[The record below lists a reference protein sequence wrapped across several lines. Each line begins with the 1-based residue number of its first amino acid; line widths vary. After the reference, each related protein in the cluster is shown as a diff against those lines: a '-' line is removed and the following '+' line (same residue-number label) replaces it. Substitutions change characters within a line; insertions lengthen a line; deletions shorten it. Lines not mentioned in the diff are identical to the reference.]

1 MPPNLSATFEN
12 TAIRHSAQSEESQ
25 LPKRDSSPLKYR
37 RVQHN
42 GAYWEHLPIWIGE
55 EIRFLTSLKMELCLI
70 K

>member
-37 RVQHN
+37 RVQN
-42 GAYWEHLPIWIGE
+42 DGGILGVSSDLNRGRDSFFNIFENVVMSY
-55 EIRFLTSLKMELCLI
+55 
-70 K
+70 